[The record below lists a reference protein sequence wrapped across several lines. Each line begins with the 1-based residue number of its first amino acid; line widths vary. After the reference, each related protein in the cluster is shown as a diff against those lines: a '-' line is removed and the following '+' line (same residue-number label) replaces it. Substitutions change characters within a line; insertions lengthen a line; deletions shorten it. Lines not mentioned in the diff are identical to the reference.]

1 MIEHI
6 VNNSS
11 KNKQIFH
18 VFLFNIRNYSF
29 EVINIVIP
37 RVNNFD
43 IKQKK
48 AYNILL
54 YANNTNQDLGR

>member
-1 MIEHI
+1 M
-6 VNNSS
+6 
-11 KNKQIFH
+11 
-18 VFLFNIRNYSF
+18 FNIRNYSF

-48 AYNILL
+48 AYNI
-54 YANNTNQDLGR
+54 YYMPTTPIKIWEDKS